1 MGRGR
6 RRVAKVIWLWVE
18 ERVWVRLRRL
28 FLQEA
33 IRVVLVGGERGVPA
47 GEVSLLLSKSWY
59 FFE

>member
-33 IRVVLVGGERGVPA
+33 IRVVLVSR
-47 GEVSLLLSKSWY
+47 SSSSS
-59 FFE
+59 FFEGESRSLRGP